1 MILSMLCNQLAFF
14 WPFMKSIEL
23 IGAICL
29 LSNRAPASG
38 LALLIPIMA
47 IVVLFHIF
55 LNPQGLPLAA
65 IVIVLG
71 AVLMYAYQNN
81 FKALLHAIKTAEA

>member
-1 MILSMLCNQLAFF
+1 
-14 WPFMKSIEL
+14 MKSIEL

-29 LSNRAPASG
+29 LSNRAPALG
-38 LALLIPIMA
+38 LALLISIMA